1 MKEAGERGSFGSKG
15 GEAGGD
21 GRRKNI
27 EVRET
32 HPARS
37 QMQQADEDEDED
49 EDAAEDGE
57 SALKIIGN
65 KGTDPEP
72 ESAAT
77 GMLNAQPNS
86 EARAAGSKEH
96 RQGHPKK
103 LKMTRRTTTRMR

>member
-1 MKEAGERGSFGSKG
+1 MKTGNALEPQQPR
-15 GEAGGD
+15 
-21 GRRKNI
+21 RRK
-27 EVRET
+27 
-32 HPARS
+32 AR
-37 QMQQADEDEDED
+37 QGAQARGRADEDEDED

-103 LKMTRRTTTRMR
+103 LRMTRRTTTRMR